1 MALLSSQAIVRA
13 GLTASFASATGGGDT
28 FLADSDTMLRV
39 KNASG
44 SAITVT
50 VVTPRTDLAGN
61 AVADT
66 TFSVP
71 ATTGDVL
78 AGPFPAE
85 IYNDPTAGVASITYS
100 GVTSLT
106 IAALKVQRP

>member
-1 MALLSSQAIVRA
+1 MAALTTQAIIRA
-13 GLTASFASATGGGDT
+13 GLTPSFASAAGGGDT
-28 FLADSDTMLRV
+28 FNPDLDTYLRV

-44 SAITVT
+44 SSITVT
-50 VVTPRTDLAGN
+50 VVTPRTDPVGN

-66 TFSVP
+66 TFTVP
-71 ATTGDVL
+71 ATTGDVI

-85 IYNDPTAGVASITYS
+85 IYADPVTGVANITYS

-106 IAALKVQRP
+106 IAVLKPTRP